1 MLLYISGIGRDV
13 LCDVVVLLSPT
24 KDIYVYGSSLY
35 WLIIGLLAT
44 LSSCSSVAR
53 KPFMS
58 LKVKTRSTVSLGVH
72 IKPAKSRDQFSQV
85 FTTPRKLF
93 LFDVFSIKIKMLE
106 VLRFKEWNYQ
116 GTKQNGLVL
125 SGNPNQSSLD
135 LYLEILLWVCLV
147 TRHNK
152 LI

>member
-1 MLLYISGIGRDV
+1 M
-13 LCDVVVLLSPT
+13 
-24 KDIYVYGSSLY
+24 
-35 WLIIGLLAT
+35 
-44 LSSCSSVAR
+44 
-53 KPFMS
+53 
-58 LKVKTRSTVSLGVH
+58 SLGVH
-72 IKPAKSRDQFSQV
+72 IRPAKSRDQFSQV
-85 FTTPRKLF
+85 FTTPGKLF

-106 VLRFKEWNYQ
+106 VLRFKELNYQ

-147 TRHNK
+147 TRYNK

>member
-53 KPFMS
+53 KPFMC
-58 LKVKTRSTVSLGVH
+58 LKVKNQEHCVLRSTH
-72 IKPAKSRDQFSQV
+72 
-85 FTTPRKLF
+85 
-93 LFDVFSIKIKMLE
+93 
-106 VLRFKEWNYQ
+106 
-116 GTKQNGLVL
+116 
-125 SGNPNQSSLD
+125 
-135 LYLEILLWVCLV
+135 
-147 TRHNK
+147 
-152 LI
+152 